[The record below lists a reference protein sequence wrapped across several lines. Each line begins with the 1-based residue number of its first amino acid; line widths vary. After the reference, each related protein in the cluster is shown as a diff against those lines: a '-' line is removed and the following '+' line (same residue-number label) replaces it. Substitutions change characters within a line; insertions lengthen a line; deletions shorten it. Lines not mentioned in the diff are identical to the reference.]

1 MLATAENE
9 YRTLRLNQRNNR
21 GWELLKD
28 KEIEVSLDYAVLR
41 YLRKHNQLPRNITDA
56 FKSDIT
62 PEEKK
67 ELAMLWIQA

>member
-1 MLATAENE
+1 MLATAEND
-9 YRTLRLNQRNNR
+9 YLTLRRNQRGNR
-21 GWELLKD
+21 GWELLKG
-28 KEIEVSLDYAVLR
+28 KEAEVSLDYAVLR
-41 YLRKHNQLPRNITDA
+41 YLGKHNQLPRNITDA